1 MAQQEDPDLAGSES
15 KEQDAESLDDV
26 ALRPGPNA
34 DAAAD
39 VERYI
44 SAEVRA
50 LYDADWHVDRVDR
63 RPIPPDHPGFVAGVS
78 RLQTAVFALRR
89 R

>member
-1 MAQQEDPDLAGSES
+1 MAQQEDPDLAGSEN

-44 SAEVRA
+44 SADVLTLQHPHSYPHAAAIPANPSPDA
-50 LYDADWHVDRVDR
+50 LQ
-63 RPIPPDHPGFVAGVS
+63 PI
-78 RLQTAVFALRR
+78 
-89 R
+89 